1 MRAPEKFSA
10 PCGHESSSV
19 AKRSFSRSGLAATAI
34 LAGLLT
40 LAGPGWSQT
49 SEATRAAARQLATE
63 GVNNFEAGEFA
74 AASDKLNR
82 AFETIH
88 APSLGLWSARALA
101 RCGRLVQASERY
113 LEVTRL
119 DPKNG
124 DEAVQRQAQA
134 EAEAEYNELQPRIA
148 RLTLAVFNTAPDGEV
163 EVTLDGAVL
172 PAALLRAQVPMD
184 PGEHLIEAR
193 QGSLHA
199 KQPLRIAEGARVN
212 VSLQLAPSAAATSAT
227 ARPPAPA
234 ARADDPALHPVAEL
248 PTQRHAP
255 VALWLTLA
263 GAGAGLVVGSVTGV
277 MAIQTR
283 EPVAPNCPGNVC
295 DPKYAHE
302 VNRLNTL
309 RTVSSISFIASGVG
323 LGAAGVLWLTS
334 PRPEQP
340 ARAYVR
346 PKVGLGQISLE
357 GAF

>member
-1 MRAPEKFSA
+1 
-10 PCGHESSSV
+10 
-19 AKRSFSRSGLAATAI
+19 
-34 LAGLLT
+34 
-40 LAGPGWSQT
+40 
-49 SEATRAAARQLATE
+49 
-63 GVNNFEAGEFA
+63 
-74 AASDKLNR
+74 
-82 AFETIH
+82 
-88 APSLGLWSARALA
+88 LGLWSARALA

-113 LEVTRL
+113 LEVMRL

-134 EAEAEYNELQPRIA
+134 DAEREHDELQPRIA

-193 QGSLHA
+193 QGALYA

-212 VSLQLAPSAAATSAT
+212 VSLQLALPPGAAPVTS
-227 ARPPAPA
+227 PAPT
-234 ARADDPALHPVAEL
+234 RAERALDRAPHVVAVASPE
-248 PTQRHAP
+248 RRAP

-277 MAIQTR
+277 MAIATR
-283 EPVAPNCPGNVC
+283 APVAPNCPGDVC
-295 DPKYAHE
+295 DPKYTHE
-302 VNRLNTL
+302 VNRLSTL
-309 RTVSSISFIASGVG
+309 RTVSTVAFATGGVG
-323 LGAAGVLWLTS
+323 LAAAGVLWLTA
-334 PRPEQP
+334 PRAEQP

-346 PKVGLGQISLE
+346 PRVGLGQVSLE